1 MKFLHNPDK
10 LIELIYRMQD
20 FVLQIP
26 LAGFTSETKEVF
38 LLIFSPHNPR
48 LSEPIYLPFSS
59 PELSRVT
66 V

>member
-10 LIELIYRMQD
+10 LIELIYSMQD

-26 LAGFTSETKEVF
+26 LAAFTFETKEVF
-38 LLIFSPHNPR
+38 LLIFSLHNPR

-59 PELSRVT
+59 LEFST